1 MNKNIQKITS
11 LNWCLLTLNCIMILY
26 FVYFF
31 GYQYGLFE
39 LGYMSGVKD
48 ANELHGIEI
57 ENFLKEIEEF
67 HHAKF
72 VVKLLLLK
80 KKLNRQ
86 IYL

>member
-1 MNKNIQKITS
+1 MQKITS

-57 ENFLKEIEEF
+57 ENFLKKEIEEF

-72 VVKLLLLK
+72 VEKLLLLK

>member
-1 MNKNIQKITS
+1 MQKITS

-26 FVYFF
+26 FVHFF

-57 ENFLKEIEEF
+57 ENFFKRNWRISSCKICRK
-67 HHAKF
+67 ASIA
-72 VVKLLLLK
+72 K
-80 KKLNRQ
+80 KKT
-86 IYL
+86 